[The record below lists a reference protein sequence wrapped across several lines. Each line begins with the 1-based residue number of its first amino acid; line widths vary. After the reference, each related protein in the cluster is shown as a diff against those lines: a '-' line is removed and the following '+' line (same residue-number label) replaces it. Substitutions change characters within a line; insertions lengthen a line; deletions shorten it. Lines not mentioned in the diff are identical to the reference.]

1 MKYLKNIA
9 IFFFDIL
16 DFYHQKKILKHLK
29 KIDIKINCFFD
40 VGAHKGLYTDLITKN
55 FKVKK
60 IYMFE
65 PQSKIFSFIREK
77 YKKKKQIKIFKYAVS
92 NKNSLKFLNIN
103 KHDLTSSLN
112 KINKKNIY
120 LKFKS
125 KLFGEN
131 IDGLIINRIEVK
143 TIKLDD
149 IIAKNKIK
157 KIELLK
163 IDTEGHEFEV
173 LQGVKKNL
181 KKIEILLIE
190 FRRDQFYLNYNN
202 KLIDTFLIKNNFS
215 LFKKIMFPFTKW
227 EDRIYLNKEY
237 FN

>member
-16 DFYHQKKILKHLK
+16 DFFHQKKILKHLK
-29 KIDIKINCFFD
+29 QINIKINYFFD

-60 IYMFE
+60 TFMFE
-65 PQSKIFSFIREK
+65 PQSKIFSFIKEK
-77 YKKKKQIKIFKYAVS
+77 YKKKKNIKIFKFAAS

-112 KINKKNIY
+112 DINKENIY

-131 IDGLIINRIEVK
+131 IGGLIIDRIEVK

-149 IIAKNKIK
+149 IIVKNKIK

-173 LQGVKKNL
+173 LKGIKKNL
-181 KKIEILLIE
+181 QKILILLIE
-190 FRRDQFYLNYNN
+190 FRRDQFYLNYND
-202 KLIDTFLIKNNFS
+202 KLINNFLIKNNFS
-215 LFKKIMFPFTKW
+215 LFRKLKFPFTKW
-227 EDRIYLNKEY
+227 EDRIYLNKKY
-237 FN
+237 FH